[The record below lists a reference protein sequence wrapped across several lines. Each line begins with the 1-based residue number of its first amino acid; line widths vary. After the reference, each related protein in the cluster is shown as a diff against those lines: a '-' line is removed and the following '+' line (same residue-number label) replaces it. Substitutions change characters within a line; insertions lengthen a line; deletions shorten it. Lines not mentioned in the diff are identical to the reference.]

1 MKGIS
6 KEERENWTGTDYSDG
21 TWFLYTA
28 GRAGDP
34 SKRTSLITVQKMTE
48 QKVFLHQVAAD
59 EETFPKSSS
68 RILRKT
74 RLFGKILLEEMHQKL
89 KNTT

>member
-1 MKGIS
+1 
-6 KEERENWTGTDYSDG
+6 
-21 TWFLYTA
+21 
-28 GRAGDP
+28 
-34 SKRTSLITVQKMTE
+34 MTE